1 MAAPAA
7 VWWPLFM
14 PMMPPATP
22 PASAP
27 VSDSGEKSC
36 ARAENDAHQHN
47 NKTRIFFIHSTSCFD
62 GHRHHLFVSQ
72 FTASPKQVTNKRAT
86 TQAKSAPCGQ
96 LRHSAASS

>member
-7 VWWPLFM
+7 VWWPLLL

-22 PASAP
+22 PTSAP

-36 ARAENDAHQHN
+36 ARAESDAHQYN

-62 GHRHHLFVSQ
+62 GHRPHLFVNQ
-72 FTASPKQVTNKRAT
+72 FKPPSAQVTNKQAT
-86 TQAKSAPCGQ
+86 NPSKIRTMPPTAP
-96 LRHSAASS
+96 